1 MSARNRRKT
10 GGRYE
15 EVAVSYLEE
24 HGMEILGRNY
34 RCRMGEID
42 IVAREGRTYVFCEVK
57 FRTSCRAG
65 DPAEAVDFRKQAT
78 IFRVAAYYL
87 KQHRLSEETPCRFDV
102 VAITGTGDRMQIR
115 WIPDAFGG
123 F

>member
-1 MSARNRRKT
+1 MPGKNQRKV

-15 EVAVSYLEE
+15 EVAVSYLTE
-24 HGMEILGRNY
+24 HGLEVLEQNY

-42 IVAREGRTYVFCEVK
+42 IVAREKQTYVFCEVK
-57 FRTSCRAG
+57 FRTTESAG
-65 DPAEAVDFRKQAT
+65 DPAEAVDRRKQAT

-87 KQHRLSEETPCRFDV
+87 KQHGLWEDTPCRFDV
-102 VAITGTGDRMQIR
+102 VAITGAGGQTRIR

>member
-1 MSARNRRKT
+1 MTNRNQRKT
-10 GGRYE
+10 GGHYE
-15 EVAVSYLEE
+15 EVAASYLAKQ
-24 HGMEILGRNY
+24 GIQILDRNY

-57 FRTSCRAG
+57 FRTTGSAG
-65 DPAEAVDFRKQAT
+65 DPAEAVDSRKQAT

-87 KQHRLSEETPCRFDV
+87 KQHRLSENTSCRFDV
-102 VAITGTGDRMQIR
+102 IAMTGAGAYTQIR